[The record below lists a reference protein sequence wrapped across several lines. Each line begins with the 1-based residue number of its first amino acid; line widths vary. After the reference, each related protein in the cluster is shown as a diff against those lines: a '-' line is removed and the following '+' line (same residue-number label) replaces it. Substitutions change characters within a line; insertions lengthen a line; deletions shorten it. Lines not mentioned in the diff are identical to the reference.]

1 MAVKQELDPKA
12 AMILD
17 EAEKMA
23 LSQGFRRFNLDVLAR
38 KLRISKK
45 TVYVYFPSKEE
56 LFFAALNRRA
66 SRLIRHLKEVNA
78 SRASARNKL
87 YVASELVARDLSE
100 LDNALMRDLEELF
113 PDFYVVS
120 RGYFRQLTRYI
131 SAILEEGA
139 RSGEFREDLSPVLVT
154 RLFQSIGD
162 YLGDPEFLERNRLNM
177 EKVYSGT
184 MDLLMRGI
192 LKR

>member
-120 RGYFRQLTRYI
+120 RGYFPPAHPLHLRHPGRGRPQRGVPRGF
-131 SAILEEGA
+131 EPGA
-139 RSGEFREDLSPVLVT
+139 
-154 RLFQSIGD
+154 
-162 YLGDPEFLERNRLNM
+162 GDPPLSKHRRLPGRPGVPGAQPA
-177 EKVYSGT
+177 EYGEG
-184 MDLLMRGI
+184 LLGHHGSVNARDT
-192 LKR
+192 